1 MTAIV
6 PGIYAQGKIELLE
19 TPVGIRDGK
28 VRVIVI
34 EDAETKPTPSQIEYG
49 KYCSGTLSTEDDIAI
64 AQWHGEKERPF
75 ERRGCGRVIEEMF

>member
-6 PGIYAQGKIELLE
+6 NGIYADGKIELLE

-34 EDAETKPTPSQIEYG
+34 EEPAAAPPSSQLKYG
-49 KYCSGTLSTEDDIAI
+49 KYRSGPLSTEDDFAL
-64 AQWHGEKERPF
+64 AEWHGSKSW
-75 ERRGCGRVIEEMF
+75 GGGDAN